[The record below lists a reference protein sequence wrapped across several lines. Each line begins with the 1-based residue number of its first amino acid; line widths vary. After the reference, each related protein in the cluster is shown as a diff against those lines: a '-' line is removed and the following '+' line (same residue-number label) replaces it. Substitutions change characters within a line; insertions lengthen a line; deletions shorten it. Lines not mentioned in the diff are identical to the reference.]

1 MGGRDCLHTQPAV
14 MARGTRFQ
22 PIRNPQ
28 SLFSLL
34 LLFSWAVALISAK
47 NSTSSHSK
55 WQTLSGNAPLVVARG
70 GFSGLF
76 PDSSEYAYRF
86 TVATSLSNVISWC
99 DVQLTKDGAGI
110 CFPYIRLDKAS
121 DISILFADKSR
132 TYLVDGDS
140 TQGWFSVDFT
150 LNDLKNV
157 TLNQGINS
165 RTYNFDHTLS
175 LLVVEQVAN
184 ILNRSSL
191 WLNIQHDS
199 FFSQHNLSARSY
211 VITVSRSVVVDY
223 ISSPEVNF
231 LRSIQARFRRNSTK
245 LIFRFLGQDDVEP
258 STNQT
263 YSSLLNNLTFIKTF
277 ASGILIPKT
286 YIWPVDQS
294 LYLQPGTSVVLS
306 AHEEGLEV
314 FASEFANDV
323 TLAYNYSYDPVSE
336 YLSFVDNGNFS
347 VDGVLSDFPITP
359 SAAIDC
365 FSHMG
370 KKEALQANFSIISSE
385 GASGDYPGCTDLA
398 YARAISSGVDVLD
411 CPVQMTKDGIPICLG
426 SINLI
431 DRTTVLQSSFSN
443 LATNVP
449 ELDTETGIFT
459 FNLTWSEIQRLTPAI
474 TNPWVNYTF
483 YRNPKLRNAGKFV
496 SLSDFLASAK
506 NVISISGVS
515 ISIEHATYLAEKQ
528 GLNVIDVVL
537 KSLNE
542 ADYNN
547 QTIKKVMIQSTDS
560 SVLKKF
566 KEKSEYELVYK
577 VNKDIRDVHNSTIM
591 EIKEF
596 AKYVVI
602 SKHSVFPSDKGFLTS
617 TTNVVSKMQAFNL
630 SVYVQLFS
638 NEFTSQA
645 WDFFAD
651 AYVEINTYAETGI
664 NGLVTDYPAT
674 AAKYKPH
681 NEHLMSW
688 QFNRNRC
695 LGYKDIPKYMSSVQP
710 GQLFQFMITVP
721 PAEAPYPVLLDGD
734 VVEPPLPP
742 VAAKPLAPGTKN
754 GSPAASPTRPNRQ
767 PKFIPSTYLSSVSVL
782 LIATMLS

>member
-1 MGGRDCLHTQPAV
+1 

-47 NSTSSHSK
+47 NSTSRHSK

-76 PDSSEYAYRF
+76 PDSSANAYVF
-86 TVATSLSNVISWC
+86 TFSTSLSNVISWC

-110 CFPYIRLDKAS
+110 CFPDVRLDKAS
-121 DISILFADKSR
+121 NITMFPDKSR
-132 TYLVDGDS
+132 TYLVDGVS

-150 LNDLKNV
+150 LDDLKNV
-157 TLNQGINS
+157 TLNQGIRS
-165 RTYNFDHTLS
+165 RTERFDGTL
-175 LLVVEQVAN
+175 LLLAVEQVAN
-184 ILNRSSL
+184 IVNQSSF

-199 FFSQHNLSARSY
+199 FFSQHNLSMRSF
-211 VITVSRSVVVDY
+211 VISVSRSVVVNY

-231 LRSIQARFRRNSTK
+231 LRSIQARFRRSSTK
-245 LIFRFLGQDDVEP
+245 LIFRFLGQDDIEP

-263 YSSLLNNLTFIKTF
+263 YSSLLKNLTFIKTF

-294 LYLQPGTSVVLS
+294 LYLQPRTSVVLS

-323 TLAYNYSYDPVSE
+323 TLAYNYSYDPVAE

-398 YARAISSGVDVLD
+398 YARAISSDVDVLD

-506 NVISISGVS
+506 NATSVSGVS

-528 GLNVIDVVL
+528 GLNMIDVVL

-674 AAKYKPH
+674 AAKYK
-681 NEHLMSW
+681 
-688 QFNRNRC
+688 RNRC

-710 GQLFQFMITVP
+710 GQLFQFMNTVP

-767 PKFIPSTYLSSVSVL
+767 PKFIPSTYLISVL
-782 LIATMLS
+782 FTPLALIYKRMPCIRA